1 MGPNRT
7 LLALLLFSTCLLLA
21 VTPTALGEPNGDL
34 VFDDDGGGADMLDE
48 PLDGLL
54 QADDVIRSER
64 SPLSNL
70 RSMVLGWF
78 GTSHEQ
84 DDEPDAFETRRV
96 RRAAATFNKG
106 KRRRVGRKK
115 HTRRQAAFVDDE
127 DDNSSGTDVLDAV
140 TDIYS
145 GDNIGR
151 TLPPSS
157 DRPNFYRVSVLL
169 EDVYN
174 EELNNRNSPEFQ
186 KISRAITKDV
196 TDMYTK
202 SFGSEGGRFMANV
215 LSFEE
220 YPADRFR
227 VLVRLDV
234 GSTKQHSSESLRQ
247 MLLNHIM
254 NTGQLGDKP
263 AYTENFSFARI
274 EECPFKCDN
283 GECPSSYVRCDG
295 NRDCSD
301 GSDERNCPGNATD
314 TPIERVTSTP
324 VGSVPVPLPP
334 AREGCRADDAVR
346 CPGGSALYIC
356 SAQLCDGIPDCPNDA
371 DEDPKNCPDKPDVEI
386 TVCGAK
392 EFQCDR
398 NRCINENQKCDGK
411 PDCNDQ
417 SDEANCPETGEHQC
431 TANEFECSDKT
442 CISKSKVCDGNRDC
456 SDNKDEENCAKQV
469 CRNDQFTC
477 DDGQCILNAQ
487 RCDGINDCSNDEDE
501 FNCPVVTTV
510 TPTPPISTTSRFPTV
525 CDPQTEHQC
534 DYGQCIDRNL
544 RCNGKY
550 DCPAEDKSDEEGCW
564 STRCIQ
570 RVQLVCCHVRQSCN
584 PVQCSPVPSKC
595 ACNPSEF
602 RCDTNRCIPQSKKC
616 DGNYD
621 CADNSDEKQ
630 CPCKQGYY
638 VCNNGHCIPP
648 NQRCN
653 GVKNCQDGSDELSC
667 SAECAR
673 NEVECRDK
681 TCARGARCDGRPD
694 CADGSDESG
703 CPRRCAPDQYKC
715 ADGSCLDPSVRCNGV
730 SDCSGGEDE
739 SNCPSSCSTG
749 QFRCGSG
756 ECINDN
762 QRCDQRRDC
771 RDSSDE
777 LGCDVEVNC
786 MGYQWRCAD
795 KYTCI
800 DASSHCDGFLNC
812 PDGSDER
819 FCTNTEPITTAPALC
834 GRGEFACLG
843 DNRCVPEWKRCD
855 GVRDCLYSDDELNCR
870 IEAPTIPP
878 TSAPS
883 RIECAEDEFQCKNGT
898 CIPSRQRCD
907 GTYSDCSE
915 AEDERDCP
923 DKPSYWPPGCSDG
936 DFRCNDGRGCVSMD
950 KYCDDLVDCE
960 DGSDEASCSDSDE
973 STDEPDVGPSA
984 CKSDEFTCGD
994 GQCITRE
1001 FLCDSVD
1008 DCLDRSDET
1017 NCSNKCLSSEF
1028 TCDDGVCILVSE
1040 KCNGVS
1046 DCRDGSDERNC
1057 PRTCS
1062 PFEFT
1067 CRDGSC
1073 IDRRYQCNGRRDC
1086 SDGADEEGCP
1096 TTPAFTT
1103 PRPCNSYELTCRD
1116 GSCVDRNR
1124 KCDGRYDCRD
1134 GSDEENCPTTSTER
1148 PPRPSCRS
1156 DQFTCRNLEC
1166 VSREAK
1172 CNGRY
1177 DCRDRSDEEEC
1188 SPQPPTGITCLR
1200 DEFTCKSRDQCVP
1213 QSQVC
1218 DGNYNCNDYSDEKE
1232 CQWQPCSK
1240 WEFRC
1245 ENGPCIPLSS
1255 RCDNKIDC
1263 PDTSDELDCPNNE
1276 LPWLKTYPDDQIIK
1290 TGREVVFQCRDEGVT
1305 RARVQWSRVN
1315 GPLPPGTTDRDGR
1328 LEMPNIQMEHA
1339 GNYICKAIGYPTQKE
1354 VSLKVEAHTILPPTR
1369 PETACRIDEATCG
1382 NGQCIPKFKV
1392 CDAYRD
1398 CTDGSDEVQCGQNGC
1413 EPNEFRCRNKKC
1425 KLKVWRCD
1433 GDDDCGDNSD
1443 EENCKENP
1451 PGSPCKYNE
1460 FQCQSRGQ
1468 CVPKSFQ
1475 CDGQPDCLDASDELG
1490 CRVPVITVLPK
1501 PMVVLDIG
1509 AVLTIT
1515 CTAVGVPTPDV
1526 SWRLNWGHV
1535 PAKCSQTSNDGVGLL
1550 ECTDIQ
1556 EQDQGAYSCEAVN
1569 TQGSTFAVP
1578 DTILVVNRQPT
1589 PCRQGTFN
1597 DLAVA
1602 PNECLNCFCFGVTT
1616 DCKSADLYTYQLP
1629 PPIGTLKVLSVN
1641 LDQDG
1646 SIGREFSLG
1655 GAQVRTIQQGFQIYG
1670 PISRTRGS
1678 YPYLALSEN
1687 FLGNQLKSYG
1697 GYIKYNVRLDQSVS
1711 GRAINT
1717 PSIIISGNGNTLMH
1731 PSKRLN
1737 IGENNLSV
1745 RIFQGEWYK
1754 ITRGRPGG
1762 DIPADSSELA
1772 SRAEIMMVLASM
1784 DNILLKIQHFDSS
1797 QIDTSIYNFKMD
1809 SAGNSNIGQGQASF
1823 VEECRCPRGYTG
1835 LSCENC
1841 APGFVRRQGGSWLG
1855 NCVEE
1860 SFEPCPV
1867 GYYGDPASGIPCQP
1881 CMCPGSSR
1889 LFGGTTCYLDTD
1901 GQQTCNCPEGYQGR
1915 RCEICTAGYTGNPL
1929 RGQPCE
1935 RGSVCDPAG
1944 SLSPTPDPRT
1954 GRCEC
1959 KEFTTGTTCNQCQA
1973 NTFYLNENHQFG
1985 CIRCFCMGIES
1996 TCHSSNWYRKQVS
2009 LAFTSSTHDVKLVEG
2024 TRQDKVISDGIVAN
2038 PQSRE
2043 ITYQNFNPRYSDVY
2057 YWKLPSLFLGDKV
2070 TAYGGFLNYTVRYE
2084 PAPGGQSSR
2093 NNAYDVELR
2102 SSKTADITL
2111 LYYLKEPLQPN
2122 RAQTVS
2128 VPLYE
2133 QYWQRTDGQQADR
2146 EHMLMALSNLD
2157 TILIKATYTT
2167 NTREAAL
2174 ASVSLD
2180 IAEDRNTGQQR
2191 ASAVEECT
2199 CPQGYRGLSCQH
2211 CAVGYTRVDEGIYL
2225 GKCEP
2230 CECNGHSNQCDPETG
2245 VCVCPHPRAGEN
2257 CEECAPGYQLDG
2269 NNNCVPTGP
2278 PQPCRCDPRGSLGS
2292 SCRNGVCN
2300 CKTNVEGKDCDR
2312 CRSGSFALSEKNPAG
2327 CLECFCSGVTRDCQS
2342 ATLYNTL
2349 IPMQIFGDDHEFT
2362 LTDSSTKEF
2371 FNSTL
2376 TLNVAENEIGYV
2388 YEPGQEYRKLFWSL
2402 PSAFTGNKVN
2412 SYGGVLTITQRYSGS
2427 SYENGQDVQL
2437 IGHGKTIF
2445 WSNLS
2450 ANRRSDDSFTYQV
2463 PLTESGWTLLSQRGP
2478 LPASRVD
2485 FMTVL
2490 TDIEQVLVRASL
2502 GSSTRATY
2510 LSDITMDIGYDSQS
2524 FPNQPPTEF
2533 VEMCRCPVGY
2543 RGSSCER
2550 CDVGYYRDTSDTS
2563 LSILGVCRKCPCNNN
2578 EQSCYQ
2584 SHDFRVVCVC
2594 LDGFTGESC
2603 DRPVE
2608 VWGIMLEMIPARVV
2622 GRTYSVVSIAC
2633 SYHSNEELRLEF
2645 TEDPPQQGNMTTQ
2658 GQQYQHALEPYK
2670 MGFKRL
2676 TQVVIRP
2683 ELRSITCTA
2692 RNMEGR
2698 AIGAISSMVLHSD
2711 VPVAPSPTRPP
2722 PSQPTILVSV
2732 SEPRIQIQE
2741 VGSTVRFQ
2749 CSGRSLRSQ
2758 SPIRIAWQK
2767 EGGELPRD
2775 RARDDGRGLLVIYS
2789 VQATDSGTYLCVGSD
2804 DFTKVSERAVLT
2816 VGGSPSVPPQ
2826 ASINPRVLEVPEGQL
2841 AELRCA
2847 ASGSPPPS
2855 VRWTMTNSRPLS
2867 SNAVVDGEILRIPS
2881 VSRSDAGEYV
2891 CTVINSEGTD
2901 TVSAVIY
2908 VRDRVVQPTS
2918 PTFST
2923 LVVEPQELQ
2932 SQPGETVR
2940 LSCSGASL
2948 SSTVRWSR
2956 MGGDP
2961 LPAAADVN
2969 GGQLVIYKVSPSDN
2983 GIYICSATDTYGR
2996 VQQAQARVTIV
3007 NYGSPPSVRI
3017 EPERQT
3023 IVQGTSGELRCIAS
3037 GEPTPT
3043 VTWSKIND
3051 DMSRSVQVTGNILRI
3066 PSALFVDRGV
3076 YACKASNSG
3085 GEAQSYAIVEVEVR
3099 EAPIVEIYPKS
3110 DQTVLEGGSALIQCR
3125 VAGGIPTP
3133 TLTWKREDG
3142 RPLSSKIQQLQ
3153 SGVLSF
3159 NDISKNEAGRYQC
3172 VLENSVGTV
3181 SATVTLIV
3189 QTLPV
3194 IMGIPSGP
3202 MNVQL
3207 GQSLRLECRAEGD
3220 PIPMVVWKKH
3230 QLGPSNF
3237 YKLGEVS
3244 PERPISAVYE
3254 ITRVTKDDEGSY
3266 SCVASSAAGIIEKRL
3281 QVVVSGDQNVTPYPW
3296 SVSRRPDIG
3305 NVARI
3310 PEKKME
3316 VSVGGRAELRCF
3328 VTNNREQIF
3337 LNWIRSDNRPLPRG
3351 HFQRDGILSLVNV
3364 EKSDAGEYA
3373 CTGTRDGNEVFRSYA
3388 NLEVLDPLGVKLNP
3402 SRQTVRPGDNA
3413 LITCEATGVAPITLS
3428 WERVGSVMPRSVE
3441 TYNGR
3446 LQFRGIEVTDAG
3458 RYICR
3463 ATNRIG
3469 SAEAAAE
3476 VIVEDSVPPPF
3487 VRAASRQV
3495 TTPVGSNIV
3504 LNCES
3509 QERVEWTRLRLA
3521 LPPTVEVRGN
3531 EISLQNVQL
3540 EDAGRYSCSV
3550 RNGQAQ
3556 DFVDL
3561 IVTPHGRCHYN
3572 QYQCKNGECI
3582 SNRLRCNNR
3591 VDCGDKSDEIYCRS
3605 RRATRVVRPLRPS
3618 TEEITIDSSQERI
3631 NLGDTIDLQCK
3642 STAPGSAI
3650 SWSKVD
3656 DDLANNIQVQGGFLR
3671 INNVRSTNGGL
3682 YRCTVLTPNGKLTRD
3697 YSLALTGGI
3706 ERVPYIPPSRTFV
3719 DIDYP
3724 DGASTPAPTPSVLT
3738 KTAAYGTSVELEC
3751 RSNLENARLT
3761 WTRQNAALPEKA
3773 TDSRGVLI
3781 IPDLESS
3788 DAGTYLCSAEN
3799 AQGRQVV
3806 PTVLLVT
3813 GLVPYFGQSPNSY
3826 LALPTLQNA
3835 YSSFAI
3841 EISFK
3846 PESPNGIILYNGQ
3859 QLGGSGDFFSFGLS
3873 NGVPE
3878 FRFFTGQSPVI
3889 VQGKQQLKM
3898 GAWHTVKIS
3907 RINKDGT
3914 MIVNGNETYAG
3925 IDTGRFQGLDLQDS
3939 LYLGGVPDYN
3949 NIQRSNGF
3957 SKGFVGCIGKL
3968 VLGSKQVDLMKEA
3981 LVKEGVTLCET
3992 CAESKCENNGV
4003 CQEAYTDKGYKCI
4016 CQSGY
4021 SGINCEYQGEVCYP
4035 GACNTGRCED
4045 MGGRIK
4051 CHCTLGFEG
4060 AKCDK
4065 QLKVTV
4071 PQFSE
4076 HSWLSYPKLRPFYT
4090 RPLAIDIKIKPKSL
4104 KDSLLVYSA
4113 QSAGGTGDFLAVVIK
4128 NERAELRFNMG
4139 SGVAVI
4145 SSNATLQPNKW
4156 HRVSI
4161 VRGPGPTGS
4170 ISVDGEVPH
4179 VGKSPGTKKG
4189 LNLNTPVYLGGWDKS
4204 QITLSS
4210 EVEVSEGFD
4219 GCISEIKVTATT
4231 LDIITSAIGSS
4242 NVAQC
4247 VSDSP
4252 CDSSPC
4258 LQGASCQNFVNDYVC
4273 YCPDGFSGKNCDK
4286 EESLCDTQANC
4297 QNGGECVGSA
4307 TAYMCNC
4314 PKGFSGI
4321 HCETREE
4328 FGVDVGFKGNGYVM
4342 LSKNLLPHAASGVTE
4357 EIEIE
4362 FTSRSPNGLILWHG
4376 QPANIPGRNLRGKL
4390 EDYLS
4395 LAVVD
4400 GYLEFGW
4407 ELGSGSAKL
4416 VSRHRVDDDQRH
4428 QVRLWRTAKN
4438 GSMVVDSDEAVIGQ
4452 SGGNLGL
4459 LNTNG
4464 NIFVGGLPKLQYMTD
4479 GRHSEGFTGCIHSV
4493 RLNDSGVLNLY
4504 ERAILSVNAHKCSRG
4519 MWVSSSLVLSD
4530 ETPKRTRTVQLGA
4543 LPGATPSG
4551 SARPSLMPLLFIC
4564 HVVTFVIYN
4573 SVI

>member
-510 TPTPPISTTSRFPTV
+510 TPTPPISTTSRFPTAFAHLCPKGEFGCEDYSCIAIGLRCDGKV
-525 CDPQTEHQC
+525 DCPYDRSDENGCLCDPQTEHQC

-777 LGCDVEVNC
+777 LGC
-786 MGYQWRCAD
+786 
-795 KYTCI
+795 
-800 DASSHCDGFLNC
+800 
-812 PDGSDER
+812 
-819 FCTNTEPITTAPALC
+819 APALC

>member
-510 TPTPPISTTSRFPTV
+510 TPTPPISTTSRFPT
-525 CDPQTEHQC
+525 
-534 DYGQCIDRNL
+534 
-544 RCNGKY
+544 
-550 DCPAEDKSDEEGCW
+550 A
-564 STRCIQ
+564 
-570 RVQLVCCHVRQSCN
+570 
-584 PVQCSPVPSKC
+584 
-595 ACNPSEF
+595 
-602 RCDTNRCIPQSKKC
+602 
-616 DGNYD
+616 
-621 CADNSDEKQ
+621 
-630 CPCKQGYY
+630 
-638 VCNNGHCIPP
+638 
-648 NQRCN
+648 
-653 GVKNCQDGSDELSC
+653 
-667 SAECAR
+667 AECAR

>member
-510 TPTPPISTTSRFPTV
+510 TPTPPISTTSRFPTAFAHLCPKGEFGCEDYSCIAIGLRCDGKV
-525 CDPQTEHQC
+525 DCPYDRSDENGCLCDPQTEHQC

-777 LGCDVEVNC
+777 LGC
-786 MGYQWRCAD
+786 
-795 KYTCI
+795 
-800 DASSHCDGFLNC
+800 
-812 PDGSDER
+812 
-819 FCTNTEPITTAPALC
+819 
-834 GRGEFACLG
+834 
-843 DNRCVPEWKRCD
+843 
-855 GVRDCLYSDDELNCR
+855 
-870 IEAPTIPP
+870 
-878 TSAPS
+878 
-883 RIECAEDEFQCKNGT
+883 
-898 CIPSRQRCD
+898 
-907 GTYSDCSE
+907 
-915 AEDERDCP
+915 
-923 DKPSYWPPGCSDG
+923 
-936 DFRCNDGRGCVSMD
+936 
-950 KYCDDLVDCE
+950 
-960 DGSDEASCSDSDE
+960 
-973 STDEPDVGPSA
+973 VGPSA

>member
-1 MGPNRT
+1 MFGSHRSHGIPRRCDGRRSVRAGERPECMHSSVRERAPPVCGAALIPPPGHGSPIRWPGCCSMESGEPRDEQRREEPAPRLGRAKIPAIHRRQQGVSAGALKHLTMGPNRT

-21 VTPTALGEPNGDL
+21 VTPTARGEPNGDL

-106 KRRRVGRKK
+106 RRRRVGRKK
-115 HTRRQAAFVDDE
+115 HTRRQAAFDDDE

-140 TDIYS
+140 TDIFS
-145 GDNIGR
+145 GDTSGR
-151 TLPPSS
+151 TLPPPS

-169 EDVYN
+169 EEVYN

-215 LSFEE
+215 LSFEQ

-234 GSTKQHSSESLRQ
+234 GSTKHHNSESLRQ
-247 MLLNHIM
+247 MLLNHIR

-263 AYTENFSFARI
+263 AYTDNFSFARI

-295 NRDCSD
+295 SRDCSD
-301 GSDERNCPGNATD
+301 GSDEKNCPGNTTD

-346 CPGGSALYIC
+346 CPGGSVLYIC
-356 SAQLCDGIPDCPNDA
+356 SAQLCDGISDCPNNA

-398 NRCINENQKCDGK
+398 NRCINEKQNCDGK

-417 SDEANCPETGEHQC
+417 SDEANCPETGEYQC
-431 TANEFECSDKT
+431 TADEFECNDKT
-442 CISKSKVCDGNRDC
+442 CISKSKMCDGNRDC
-456 SDNKDEENCAKQV
+456 SDNKDEENCAQEV

-477 DDGQCILNAQ
+477 GDGQCILNAQ
-487 RCDGINDCSNDEDE
+487 RCDGINDCSNDKDE
-501 FNCPVVTTV
+501 LNCPMVTTV
-510 TPTPPISTTSRFPTV
+510 TPTPPISTTSRFPTAFAHLCPKGEFGCEDYSCIAIGLRCDGKV
-525 CDPQTEHQC
+525 DCPYDRSDENGCLCDPQTEHQC

-564 STRCIQ
+564 ST
-570 RVQLVCCHVRQSCN
+570 
-584 PVQCSPVPSKC
+584 P
-595 ACNPSEF
+595 CNPSEF

-739 SNCPSSCSTG
+739 SNCPSSCSAG

-756 ECINDN
+756 ECINDI

-777 LGCDVEVNC
+777 LGC
-786 MGYQWRCAD
+786 
-795 KYTCI
+795 
-800 DASSHCDGFLNC
+800 
-812 PDGSDER
+812 
-819 FCTNTEPITTAPALC
+819 APALC

-870 IEAPTIPP
+870 IEAPTIPA

-883 RIECAEDEFQCKNGT
+883 RIECAEDEFQCRNGT
-898 CIPSRQRCD
+898 CLPSRQRCD

-915 AEDERDCP
+915 GEDERDCP
-923 DKPSYWPPGCSDG
+923 DKPNYWPSGCSDG
-936 DFRCNDGRGCVSMD
+936 DFRCNDGRGCVSME
-950 KYCDDLVDCE
+950 KYCDGSVDCE
-960 DGSDEASCSDSDE
+960 DGSDEDSCSGSDE

-1040 KCNGVS
+1040 KCNGVN

-1086 SDGADEEGCP
+1086 SDGADEERCP
-1096 TTPAFTT
+1096 TTTTTTT

-1116 GSCVDRNR
+1116 GSCVDRSR

-1134 GSDEENCPTTSTER
+1134 GSDEENCFPSTER
-1148 PPRPSCRS
+1148 PSRPSCRS

-1166 VSREAK
+1166 VSRDAK

-1188 SPQPPTGITCLR
+1188 SPQPPSGITCLR

-1382 NGQCIPKFKV
+1382 NGQCIPKLKV
-1392 CDAYRD
+1392 CDGYRD

-1535 PAKCSQTSNDGVGLL
+1535 PAKCTQTSNDGVGLL

-1809 SAGNSNIGQGQASF
+1809 SAGNTNIGQGQASF

-1841 APGFVRRQGGSWLG
+1841 SPGFVRRQGGSWLG

-1860 SFEPCPV
+1860 SVEPCQV

-1944 SLSPTPDPRT
+1944 SLSLTPDPRT

-2269 NNNCVPTGP
+2269 NNNCVPTGEP
-2278 PQPCRCDPRGSLGS
+2278 VPCRCDPRGSLGS
-2292 SCRNGVCN
+2292 SCRNGACN
-2300 CKTNVEGKDCDR
+2300 CKTNVEGKECDR

-2371 FNSTL
+2371 FNSSL

-2388 YEPGQEYRKLFWSL
+2388 YEPGQEYRKFFWSL

-2445 WSNLS
+2445 WSNLL

-2478 LPASRVD
+2478 MPASRVD

-2550 CDVGYYRDTSDTS
+2550 CDVGYYRDTYDTS
-2563 LSILGVCRKCPCNNN
+2563 LSILGVCRKCQCNNN

-2584 SHDFRVVCVC
+2584 SQDFRVVCVC
-2594 LDGFTGESC
+2594 LDGFTGEFC
-2603 DRPVE
+2603 DRP
-2608 VWGIMLEMIPARVV
+2608 
-2622 GRTYSVVSIAC
+2622 
-2633 SYHSNEELRLEF
+2633 
-2645 TEDPPQQGNMTTQ
+2645 
-2658 GQQYQHALEPYK
+2658 
-2670 MGFKRL
+2670 
-2676 TQVVIRP
+2676 
-2683 ELRSITCTA
+2683 
-2692 RNMEGR
+2692 
-2698 AIGAISSMVLHSD
+2698 D
-2711 VPVAPSPTRPP
+2711 VPVPPSPTRPP

-2749 CSGRSLRSQ
+2749 CSGRSLKSQ

-2804 DFTKVSERAVLT
+2804 EFTKVSERAVLT

-2867 SNAVVDGEILRIPS
+2867 SNAIVDGEILRIPS

-2891 CTVINSEGTD
+2891 CTVTNSEGTD

-3051 DMSRSVQVTGNILRI
+3051 DMSRSVQITGNILRI

-3220 PIPMVVWKKH
+3220 PTPMVVWKKH

-3254 ITRVTKDDEGSY
+3254 ITRVTRDDEGSY

-3310 PEKKME
+3310 PQKKME

-3351 HFQRDGILSLVNV
+3351 HFQRDGILSLLNV

-3373 CTGTRDGNEVFRSYA
+3373 CTGTRDGDEVFRSYA
-3388 NLEVLDPLGVKLNP
+3388 TLDVIDPLSVKLNP

-3413 LITCEATGVAPITLS
+3413 LITCEATGVEPITLS

-3463 ATNRIG
+3463 ATNRVG

-3509 QERVEWTRLRLA
+3509 QERIEWTRLRLA

-3540 EDAGRYSCSV
+3540 EDAGRYSCSI

-3561 IVTPHGRCHYN
+3561 IVTPA
-3572 QYQCKNGECI
+3572 
-3582 SNRLRCNNR
+3582 R
-3591 VDCGDKSDEIYCRS
+3591 V
-3605 RRATRVVRPLRPS
+3605 TRPITRIESPRN
-3618 TEEITIDSSQERI
+3618 EEITIDSSQERI

-3724 DGASTPAPTPSVLT
+3724 DGASTPASTPSVLT

-3761 WTRQNAALPEKA
+3761 WTKQNAVLPEKA
-3773 TDSRGVLI
+3773 SDRRGVLI

-3799 AQGRQVV
+3799 AQGRQLV

-3914 MIVNGNETYAG
+3914 MTVNGNETYAG

-4113 QSAGGTGDFLAVVIK
+4113 QSTGGTGDFLAVVIK

-4170 ISVDGEVPH
+4170 ISVDGEMPH

-4504 ERAILSVNAHKCSRG
+4504 ERAILSVNAHKCSSD
-4519 MWVSSSLVLSD
+4519 SSKPVKNSIDEVDDGEDLSL
-4530 ETPKRTRTVQLGA
+4530 QLNRA
-4543 LPGATPSG
+4543 
-4551 SARPSLMPLLFIC
+4551 F
-4564 HVVTFVIYN
+4564 
-4573 SVI
+4573 

>member
-21 VTPTALGEPNGDL
+21 VTPTARGEPNGDL

-106 KRRRVGRKK
+106 RRRRVGRKK
-115 HTRRQAAFVDDE
+115 HTRRQAAFDDDE

-140 TDIYS
+140 TDIFS
-145 GDNIGR
+145 GDTSGR
-151 TLPPSS
+151 TLPPPS

-169 EDVYN
+169 EEVYN

-215 LSFEE
+215 LSFEQ

-234 GSTKQHSSESLRQ
+234 GSTKHHNSESLRQ
-247 MLLNHIM
+247 MLLNHIR

-263 AYTENFSFARI
+263 AYTDNFSFARI

-295 NRDCSD
+295 SRDCSD
-301 GSDERNCPGNATD
+301 GSDE
-314 TPIERVTSTP
+314 
-324 VGSVPVPLPP
+324 
-334 AREGCRADDAVR
+334 
-346 CPGGSALYIC
+346 
-356 SAQLCDGIPDCPNDA
+356 
-371 DEDPKNCPDKPDVEI
+371 KNCPA
-386 TVCGAK
+386 VCGAK

-398 NRCINENQKCDGK
+398 NRCINEKQNCDGK

-417 SDEANCPETGEHQC
+417 SDEANCPETGEYQC
-431 TANEFECSDKT
+431 TADEFECNDKT
-442 CISKSKVCDGNRDC
+442 CISKSKMCDGNRDC
-456 SDNKDEENCAKQV
+456 SDNKDEENCAQEV

-477 DDGQCILNAQ
+477 GDGQCILNAQ
-487 RCDGINDCSNDEDE
+487 RCDGINDCSNDKDE
-501 FNCPVVTTV
+501 LNCPMVTTV
-510 TPTPPISTTSRFPTV
+510 TPTPPISTTSRFPT
-525 CDPQTEHQC
+525 
-534 DYGQCIDRNL
+534 
-544 RCNGKY
+544 
-550 DCPAEDKSDEEGCW
+550 A
-564 STRCIQ
+564 
-570 RVQLVCCHVRQSCN
+570 
-584 PVQCSPVPSKC
+584 
-595 ACNPSEF
+595 
-602 RCDTNRCIPQSKKC
+602 
-616 DGNYD
+616 
-621 CADNSDEKQ
+621 
-630 CPCKQGYY
+630 
-638 VCNNGHCIPP
+638 
-648 NQRCN
+648 
-653 GVKNCQDGSDELSC
+653 
-667 SAECAR
+667 AECAR

-739 SNCPSSCSTG
+739 SNCPSSCSAG

-756 ECINDN
+756 ECINDI

-777 LGCDVEVNC
+777 LGC
-786 MGYQWRCAD
+786 
-795 KYTCI
+795 
-800 DASSHCDGFLNC
+800 
-812 PDGSDER
+812 
-819 FCTNTEPITTAPALC
+819 
-834 GRGEFACLG
+834 
-843 DNRCVPEWKRCD
+843 
-855 GVRDCLYSDDELNCR
+855 
-870 IEAPTIPP
+870 
-878 TSAPS
+878 
-883 RIECAEDEFQCKNGT
+883 
-898 CIPSRQRCD
+898 
-907 GTYSDCSE
+907 
-915 AEDERDCP
+915 
-923 DKPSYWPPGCSDG
+923 
-936 DFRCNDGRGCVSMD
+936 
-950 KYCDDLVDCE
+950 
-960 DGSDEASCSDSDE
+960 
-973 STDEPDVGPSA
+973 VGPSA

-1040 KCNGVS
+1040 KCNGVN

-1086 SDGADEEGCP
+1086 SDGADEERCP
-1096 TTPAFTT
+1096 TTTTTTT

-1116 GSCVDRNR
+1116 GSCVDRSR

-1134 GSDEENCPTTSTER
+1134 GSDEENCFPSTER
-1148 PPRPSCRS
+1148 PSRPSCRS

-1166 VSREAK
+1166 VSRDAK

-1188 SPQPPTGITCLR
+1188 SPQPPSGITCLR

-1232 CQWQPCSK
+1232 C
-1240 WEFRC
+1240 R
-1245 ENGPCIPLSS
+1245 
-1255 RCDNKIDC
+1255 
-1263 PDTSDELDCPNNE
+1263 PNNE

-1382 NGQCIPKFKV
+1382 NGQCIPKLKV
-1392 CDAYRD
+1392 CDGYRD

-1535 PAKCSQTSNDGVGLL
+1535 PAKCTQTSNDGVGLL

-1809 SAGNSNIGQGQASF
+1809 SAGNTNIGQGQASF

-1841 APGFVRRQGGSWLG
+1841 SPGFVRRQGGSWLG

-1860 SFEPCPV
+1860 SVEPCQV

-1944 SLSPTPDPRT
+1944 SLSLTPDPRT

-2269 NNNCVPTGP
+2269 NNNCVPTGEP
-2278 PQPCRCDPRGSLGS
+2278 VPCRCDPRGSLGS
-2292 SCRNGVCN
+2292 SCRNGACN
-2300 CKTNVEGKDCDR
+2300 CKTNVEGKECDR

-2371 FNSTL
+2371 FNSSL

-2388 YEPGQEYRKLFWSL
+2388 YEPGQEYRKFFWSL

-2445 WSNLS
+2445 WSNLL

-2478 LPASRVD
+2478 MPASRVD

-2550 CDVGYYRDTSDTS
+2550 CDVGYYRDTYDTS
-2563 LSILGVCRKCPCNNN
+2563 LSILGVCRKCQCNNN

-2584 SHDFRVVCVC
+2584 SQDFRVVCVC
-2594 LDGFTGESC
+2594 LDGFTGEFC
-2603 DRPVE
+2603 DRP
-2608 VWGIMLEMIPARVV
+2608 
-2622 GRTYSVVSIAC
+2622 
-2633 SYHSNEELRLEF
+2633 
-2645 TEDPPQQGNMTTQ
+2645 
-2658 GQQYQHALEPYK
+2658 
-2670 MGFKRL
+2670 
-2676 TQVVIRP
+2676 
-2683 ELRSITCTA
+2683 
-2692 RNMEGR
+2692 
-2698 AIGAISSMVLHSD
+2698 D
-2711 VPVAPSPTRPP
+2711 VPVPPSPTRPP

-2749 CSGRSLRSQ
+2749 CSGRSLKSQ

-2804 DFTKVSERAVLT
+2804 EFTKVSERAVLT

-2867 SNAVVDGEILRIPS
+2867 SNAIVDGEILRIPS

-2891 CTVINSEGTD
+2891 CTVTNSEGTD

-3051 DMSRSVQVTGNILRI
+3051 DMSRSVQITGNILRI

-3220 PIPMVVWKKH
+3220 PTPMVVWKKH

-3254 ITRVTKDDEGSY
+3254 ITRVTRDDEGSY

-3310 PEKKME
+3310 PQKKME

-3351 HFQRDGILSLVNV
+3351 HFQRDGILSLLNV

-3373 CTGTRDGNEVFRSYA
+3373 CTGTRDGDEVFRSYA
-3388 NLEVLDPLGVKLNP
+3388 TLDVIDPLSVKLNP

-3413 LITCEATGVAPITLS
+3413 LITCEATGVEPITLS

-3463 ATNRIG
+3463 ATNRVG

-3509 QERVEWTRLRLA
+3509 QERIEWTRLRLA

-3540 EDAGRYSCSV
+3540 EDAGRYSCSI

-3561 IVTPHGRCHYN
+3561 IVTPA
-3572 QYQCKNGECI
+3572 
-3582 SNRLRCNNR
+3582 R
-3591 VDCGDKSDEIYCRS
+3591 V
-3605 RRATRVVRPLRPS
+3605 TRPITRIESPRN
-3618 TEEITIDSSQERI
+3618 EEITIDSSQERI

-3724 DGASTPAPTPSVLT
+3724 DGASTPASTPSVLT

-3761 WTRQNAALPEKA
+3761 WTKQNAVLPEKA
-3773 TDSRGVLI
+3773 SDRRGVLI

-3799 AQGRQVV
+3799 AQGRQLV

-3914 MIVNGNETYAG
+3914 MTVNGNETYAG

-4113 QSAGGTGDFLAVVIK
+4113 QSTGGTGDFLAVVIK

-4170 ISVDGEVPH
+4170 ISVDGEMPH

-4504 ERAILSVNAHKCSRG
+4504 ERAILSVNAHKCSSD
-4519 MWVSSSLVLSD
+4519 SSKPVKNSIDEVDDGEDLSL
-4530 ETPKRTRTVQLGA
+4530 QLNRA
-4543 LPGATPSG
+4543 
-4551 SARPSLMPLLFIC
+4551 F
-4564 HVVTFVIYN
+4564 
-4573 SVI
+4573 

>member
-510 TPTPPISTTSRFPTV
+510 TPTPPISTTSRFPTAFAHLCPKGEFGCEDYSCIAIGLRCDGKV
-525 CDPQTEHQC
+525 DCPYDRSDENGCLCDPQTEHQC

-777 LGCDVEVNC
+777 LGC
-786 MGYQWRCAD
+786 A
-795 KYTCI
+795 
-800 DASSHCDGFLNC
+800 
-812 PDGSDER
+812 
-819 FCTNTEPITTAPALC
+819 APALC

>member
-510 TPTPPISTTSRFPTV
+510 TPTPPISTTSRFPTAFAHLCPKGEFGCEDYSCIAIGLRCDGKV
-525 CDPQTEHQC
+525 DCPYDRSDENGCLCDPQTEHQC

-777 LGCDVEVNC
+777 LGC
-786 MGYQWRCAD
+786 
-795 KYTCI
+795 
-800 DASSHCDGFLNC
+800 
-812 PDGSDER
+812 
-819 FCTNTEPITTAPALC
+819 
-834 GRGEFACLG
+834 
-843 DNRCVPEWKRCD
+843 
-855 GVRDCLYSDDELNCR
+855 
-870 IEAPTIPP
+870 APTIPP